1 MIGLPSRATI
11 FLVGAFLLLL
21 GIAATPVI
29 SAPPQMDQMD
39 HEQMGHLM
47 PSGTPAPDP
56 AKIAA
61 DKRFSEFNHHF
72 AGLFVLLVGLLC
84 ALEPRLAE
92 RFGGVRYLWSVLFFL
107 PGLYLLI
114 WSDPE
119 SWPTG
124 NQSLSY
130 VITQNLEVLQH
141 KLFSLLLLG
150 LSAIEFVRVKKGLRF
165 VWLSL
170 VFPVLAGAGALL
182 LLFHVHGG
190 PMDATGHLT
199 MQKIQHQ
206 HLGFAMTG
214 FGIAVSK
221 AFADVGKFHPRLMR
235 NLFAAL
241 MVVLGCLLLAY
252 TE

>member
-1 MIGLPSRATI
+1 MIGLR
-11 FLVGAFLLLL
+11 LRKAFLLAGASVVFLWAGASFSL
-21 GIAATPVI
+21 SAAP
-29 SAPPQMDQMD
+29 QMD
-39 HEQMGHLM
+39 HEHMDHVM
-47 PSGTPAPDP
+47 PSGAAAPDP

-61 DKRFSEFNHHF
+61 DKRFSEFNHRF
-72 AGLFVLLVGLLC
+72 AGLFVLLIGLLC
-84 ALEPRLAE
+84 VLEPRLAE

-124 NQSLSY
+124 NQSLHY

-141 KLFSLLLLG
+141 KVFSLLLLG
-150 LSAIEFVRVKKGLRF
+150 LGAIEFVRVKKGLRSA
-165 VWLSL
+165 WLSL

-182 LLFHVHGG
+182 LLFHVHSG
-190 PMDATGHLT
+190 PMDAAAHAT
-199 MQKIQHQ
+199 MLKIEHQ
-206 HLGFAMTG
+206 HLGFAITG

-235 NLFAAL
+235 NLFAVL

>member
-1 MIGLPSRATI
+1 MIGLPLRTA
-11 FLVGAFLLLL
+11 FLLVGAFFLFLWAGASFAL
-21 GIAATPVI
+21 P
-29 SAPPQMDQMD
+29 APPQTD
-39 HEQMGHLM
+39 HERMGHVM
-47 PSGTPAPDP
+47 PSGAAAPEP

-61 DKRFSEFNHHF
+61 DKRFSEFNHRF
-72 AGLFVLLVGLLC
+72 AGLFVLLIGLLC
-84 ALEPRLAE
+84 VLEPRLAQ

-124 NQSLSY
+124 NQSLHH
-130 VITQNLEVLQH
+130 VMTQNLEVLQH
-141 KLFSLLLLG
+141 KVFSLLLLG
-150 LSAIEFVRVKKGLRF
+150 LSAIEFVRVKKGLRS

-170 VFPVLAGAGALL
+170 VFPALAGVGALL
-182 LLFHVHGG
+182 LLFHVHSG
-190 PMDATGHLT
+190 PMDSAAHLT
-199 MQKIQHQ
+199 MQKIEQQHW
-206 HLGFAMTG
+206 GFAVTG